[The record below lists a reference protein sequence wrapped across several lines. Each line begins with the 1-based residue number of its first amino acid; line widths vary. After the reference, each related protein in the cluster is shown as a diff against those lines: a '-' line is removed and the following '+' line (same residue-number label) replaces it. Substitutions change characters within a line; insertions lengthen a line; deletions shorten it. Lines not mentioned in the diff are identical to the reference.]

1 MQRPDS
7 ARSIAPDADVIRHQ
21 TLSLPPEA
29 VSARRARS
37 WVSDQ
42 LPDIGEDTRDTLRL
56 LTSELVTNAVVHA
69 RTPLQVSLSLTRTDV
84 LVEVFDLD
92 LDLGHVAAGMP
103 DRDGGRGLTLVEHL
117 ASSHGRVQHPGG
129 GKTYWFRLALAVE
142 PSSLRT

>member
-7 ARSIAPDADVIRHQ
+7 APSVAPEEDFLRRA

-29 VSARRARS
+29 ASPRLARA

-42 LPDIGEDTRDTLRL
+42 LPEIGEDTRDTLRL

-69 RTPLQVSLSLTRTDV
+69 HTPLQVSLSLTRTDV
-84 LVEVFDLD
+84 LVGVFDLD
-92 LDLGHVAAGMP
+92 LGPVAAGAP
-103 DRDGGRGLTLVEHL
+103 DRDGGRGLALVEHL

-129 GKTYWFRLALAVE
+129 GKTHWFRLPLAMK
-142 PSSLRT
+142 PSTPRP